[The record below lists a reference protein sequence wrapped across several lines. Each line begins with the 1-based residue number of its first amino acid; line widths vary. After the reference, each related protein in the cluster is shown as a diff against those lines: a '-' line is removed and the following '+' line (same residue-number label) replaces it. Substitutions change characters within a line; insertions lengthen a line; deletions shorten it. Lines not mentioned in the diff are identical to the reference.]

1 MRHHAQHA
9 VDAEPGVPEA
19 GVGIVLFDF
28 GQRDGHADP
37 PPGTMARRARR
48 CWNEIM
54 ARLDPLVDPLLR
66 HLDGVGVSVSFGGVH
81 HVWRRGYLILANI
94 TAVADAHA
102 RLWMSRGRAP
112 TCTTGV
118 GSSSPGTRR
127 LQPYYFPFRQPSS
140 ECASLMHLLVH
151 RSAYSRGD
159 LGARRPSNVEQPLCE
174 FHHPRNSPLSQ
185 EPHVRQTPSAR
196 QPSDRR
202 VGARSG

>member
-81 HVWRRGYLILANI
+81 HVCRRGYLILANI

-102 RLWMSRGRAP
+102 RLWMPEGA
-112 TCTTGV
+112 
-118 GSSSPGTRR
+118 
-127 LQPYYFPFRQPSS
+127 FRQPSS